1 MQTDRPQEG
10 FWEVNREVTEESLL
24 EEKELNSSNSNM
36 AQLVENGTT
45 FFLPFDTVAPWQ
57 RQL

>member
-10 FWEVNREVTEESLL
+10 FWEVNSGWTEKSMLAENKFNGSAG
-24 EEKELNSSNSNM
+24 NM